1 MPSAQKVA
9 WAQLRVGI
17 TAVVALCLIAFL
29 VFLMTG
35 TKDLFARN
43 VPLYTFLDDSGALEV
58 GAPVRLNGIVM
69 GKVTKVDL
77 SGSNQPGKTV
87 RVDMEVPEKMLRRIP
102 LDSQAAISS
111 ENVLGTKFIN
121 ITRGTSPE
129 SIKARGTVRSLDTKE
144 FGEVVQT
151 SYTLLTSLQGILKR
165 IDAIVSVV
173 EAGKG
178 SIGKLLVDDELY
190 TRLVATVA
198 ETQKVTTAL
207 GSGKGTIGRLLYD
220 DTLYQE
226 VRGPIARLDSLI
238 QGMQQG
244 QGTAGK
250 FLRDPA
256 LYNELRQTTTELHKL
271 VADLNA
277 GKGTAGKLLK
287 SDELSSQLKGTMG
300 RVDNL
305 LDRVNSGQGT
315 IGQLVV
321 NPALYDSL
329 NGATKE
335 MNGLLKDFR
344 ANPKKF
350 LRIKLGIF

>member
-17 TAVVALCLIAFL
+17 TAVVALCLIGFL

-35 TKDLFARN
+35 TKSVFTSY
-43 VPLYTFLDDSGALEV
+43 VPLYTFLDDSAALEI

-69 GKVTKVDL
+69 GKVTKVAL
-77 SGSNQPGKTV
+77 SGSYQPGRTV
-87 RVDMEVPEKMLRRIP
+87 RVDLEVPENMLASIP
-102 LDSQAAISS
+102 SDSEAAISA

-121 ITRGTSPE
+121 ITRGTSRE
-129 SIKARGTVRSLDTKE
+129 HLRAGDTVRSLDTKE
-144 FGEVVQT
+144 FAEVVQT

-165 IDAIVSVV
+165 IDAIVSIV

-190 TRLVATVA
+190 NRLVGTVA
-198 ETQKVTTAL
+198 EMQKVTAAVS
-207 GSGKGTIGRLLYD
+207 SGKGTIGRLLYD

-226 VRGPIARLDSLI
+226 LRSPIARLDNLM
-238 QGMQQG
+238 QGMQEG

-250 FLRDPA
+250 LLRDPA
-256 LYNELRQTTTELHKL
+256 LYDELRQTTAEVHKL

-287 SDELSSQLKGTMG
+287 SEELSNQLKATMG
-300 RVDNL
+300 RLDNL
-305 LDRVNSGQGT
+305 LDRINTGQGT
-315 IGQLVV
+315 LGQLVV
-321 NPALYDSL
+321 NPSLYESI
-329 NGATKE
+329 NGTTKE
-335 MNGLLKDFR
+335 LNGLLKDFR

-350 LRIKLGIF
+350 LRIKLGLF